1 MNEKDREPIL
11 AIALMAAL
19 ADGQATAEE
28 KTRLQSIGTRLGLAD
43 MDLLA
48 GRVAMGGL
56 TLAEVAP
63 RLSDAEARR
72 AAYETAVTVCSSDG
86 TANPQ
91 ETRFLT
97 ELRALLGLDAAT
109 VTATEAEA
117 AAIAGAPV
125 TGATVGTGTPAS
137 PAGIDELIQQQAIVT
152 GALEILPD
160 RLANMAIIPLQL
172 RMVYQIGQAH
182 GQQMDASQVKDLAG
196 ALGIGAAAQV
206 AESAVRKLL
215 GGLAGGLLGRTL
227 GGTTGLA
234 AGAAVSFASTY
245 ALGHVAKQYYAQG
258 RNLSGEDLKALFTR
272 FQGEAKALFPKV
284 EQQIHA
290 QAKTVNVKQLLGLRG

>member
-1 MNEKDREPIL
+1 MNDQDREPIV

-19 ADGQATAEE
+19 ADGQATGEE
-28 KTRLQSIGTRLGLAD
+28 KSRLTSLGTSLGLAD
-43 MDLLA
+43 IDALA

-56 TLAEVAP
+56 SLAEVAA
-63 RLSDAEARR
+63 RLSDAEARTT
-72 AAYETAVTVCSSDG
+72 AYETAVAVCNADG
-86 TANPQ
+86 PANAQ
-91 ETRFLT
+91 ETRFLQ
-97 ELRALLGLDAAT
+97 ELRASLGLDAAA
-109 VTATEAEA
+109 VAGTEADA
-117 AAIAGAPV
+117 AAIAAAPVAVGAGAPS
-125 TGATVGTGTPAS
+125 S
-137 PAGIDELIQQQAIVT
+137 PAGIDDMIQKQAIVT
-152 GALEILPD
+152 GALELLPD

-172 RMVYQIGQAH
+172 RLVYQIGQAY
-182 GQQMDASQVKDLAG
+182 GQKMDADQVKDLAG

-215 GGLAGGLLGRTL
+215 GGLAGGLLGRGL

-258 RNLSGEDLKALFTR
+258 RNLSGEDLRALFTR

-284 EQQIHA
+284 EQQVQA
-290 QAKTVNVKQLLGLRG
+290 QAKLVNVKQLLGLRA